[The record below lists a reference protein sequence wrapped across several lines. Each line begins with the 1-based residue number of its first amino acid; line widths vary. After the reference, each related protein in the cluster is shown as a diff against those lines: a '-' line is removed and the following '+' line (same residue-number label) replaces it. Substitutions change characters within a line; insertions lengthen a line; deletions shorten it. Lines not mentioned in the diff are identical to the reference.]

1 MQCLQTHSLTQS
13 LNLFLM
19 ANDMGSA
26 PSPATARANMKRRV
40 LFIFGYSILSTSLRT
55 SASRFGE
62 TRMEVLHDLIFP
74 VSKTHHSC
82 SRTHDI
88 DDKTSFKKKLL
99 PKIHLAWWHLLSLKP
114 SVWWFW
120 TNHFLADGVVF
131 LFFGPFWML
140 CENVFSLWSWSYWYI
155 FLSCNKA
162 HFGWDMNGIGAVQPQ
177 QGANPYGVLVREKY
191 SGPFFL
197 FLLWTEQSI
206 WPSYTIFTNL
216 HFPEIRQ
223 FGEAS
228 SPSPSSHR
236 SPPILLLQSNG
247 WHRYGSVCVLPGQS
261 LIEVNASQNR
271 TQ

>member
-131 LFFGPFWML
+131 LFLG
-140 CENVFSLWSWSYWYI
+140 
-155 FLSCNKA
+155 LSECFVK
-162 HFGWDMNGIGAVQPQ
+162 M
-177 QGANPYGVLVREKY
+177 
-191 SGPFFL
+191 FFL
-197 FLLWTEQSI
+197 CGVDHIDTSSYHVTKHILVGTWMGLVQCNRSKEPIRMVFLWGKNIVVRSFSFSCEQNS
-206 WPSYTIFTNL
+206 L
-216 HFPEIRQ
+216 
-223 FGEAS
+223 FGQVILF
-228 SPSPSSHR
+228 SPTCISR
-236 SPPILLLQSNG
+236 K
-247 WHRYGSVCVLPGQS
+247 
-261 LIEVNASQNR
+261 
-271 TQ
+271 